1 MKITKIDLH
10 VKIDSF
16 SRLDHLRENII
27 GVKRPN
33 WYTESYDNS
42 IVIAGYLV
50 DESTESDL
58 KDFIHGIIRK
68 EFDEEIKFLIFAEN
82 RYSFELKKDSII
94 GKNYTIRCIRTE
106 NKIWRIWKEFHNI
119 EVHDCV
125 KMIMD
130 SFKLMEKEFILD
142 SFAT

>member
-10 VKIDSF
+10 VKIDSL

-58 KDFIHGIIRK
+58 QNFIDNIIRK
-68 EFDEEIKFLIFAEN
+68 DFDEEIKFLIFAEN
-82 RYSFELKKDSII
+82 RYSFELKKNN
-94 GKNYTIRCIRTE
+94 KNYVIRCLRTE

-119 EVHDCV
+119 EIQDCE
-125 KMIMD
+125 KTIMN
-130 SFKLMEKEFILD
+130 SFKLMEKEFILG
-142 SFAT
+142 SFTT